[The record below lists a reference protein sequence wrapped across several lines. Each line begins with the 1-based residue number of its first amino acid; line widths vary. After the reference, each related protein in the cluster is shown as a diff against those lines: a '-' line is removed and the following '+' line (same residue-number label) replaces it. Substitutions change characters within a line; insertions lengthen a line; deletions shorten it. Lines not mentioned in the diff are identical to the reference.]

1 MDPEDQTL
9 MRAGRCAIVGRP
21 NVGKSTFLNRALG
34 QKLVITTAK
43 PGTTRT
49 AVLGVYVDENTQIAF
64 VDTPGMARARTALH
78 KVLVEEAR
86 SSLLGADVV
95 LFMTEA
101 PREKGEIDVP
111 KADGAALQA
120 LEHIEVPVLL
130 AINKVDQL
138 KRKERLLPFIA
149 AYQERKAFDAV
160 IPISALKGT
169 QVSNVLDEIRRRLPE
184 GAMYEDDVLTDRPQ
198 RFFVAEMIRE
208 AVLRHTHGE
217 VPYGCA
223 VFIDK
228 YEESAELDRIHATI
242 VVEKDSHK
250 GIVIG
255 KGGSRLKTIG
265 TEARGAIEALIDRRA
280 HLELWV
286 KVIPGWTS
294 DPDRVRKLATQAEP
308 V

>member
-1 MDPEDQTL
+1 M
-9 MRAGRCAIVGRP
+9 
-21 NVGKSTFLNRALG
+21 GKSTFLNRVLG

-49 AVLGVYVDENTQIAF
+49 AVLGVYVDDHTQIAF
-64 VDTPGMARARTALH
+64 VDTPGMARPRTALH

-101 PREKGEIDVP
+101 PGAKGEIEVP
-111 KADGAALQA
+111 KADAAALQA
-120 LEHIEVPVLL
+120 LEHLEVPVLL
-130 AINKVDQL
+130 AINKVDSL
-138 KRKERLLPFIA
+138 KNKERLLPFIA
-149 AYQERKAFDAV
+149 AYQERKEFDAV
-160 IPISALKGT
+160 IPISALKGV
-169 QVSNVLDEIRRRLPE
+169 QIDNVLDEIRQRLPE
-184 GAMYEDDVLTDRPQ
+184 GAMFEEDVLTDRPQ

-228 YEESAELDRIHATI
+228 YEESAKLDRIHATI

-255 KGGSRLKTIG
+255 KGGSKLKTIG
-265 TEARGAIEALIDRRA
+265 TEARTAIEELIDRRA

-286 KVIPGWTS
+286 KVIPGWTA
-294 DPDRVRKLATQAEP
+294 DPDRVRKLATQAESL
-308 V
+308 

>member
-1 MDPEDQTL
+1 

-21 NVGKSTFLNRALG
+21 NVGKSTFLNRVLG

-49 AVLGVYVDENTQIAF
+49 AVLGVYVSDDPATQIAF
-64 VDTPGMARARTALH
+64 IDTPGMARARTALH
-78 KVLVEEAR
+78 KILVEEAR
-86 SSLLGADVV
+86 SGLLGADVV

-101 PREKGEIDVP
+101 PSDKGDIDVP
-111 KADGAALQA
+111 KADAAALQA
-120 LEHIEVPVLL
+120 LEHIEAPVLL
-130 AINKVDQL
+130 AINKVDRL
-138 KRKERLLPFIA
+138 KRKDRLLPFIA
-149 AYQERKAFDAV
+149 KYQERKPFDAV
-160 IPISALKGT
+160 IPVSALKGT
-169 QVSNVLDEIRRRLPE
+169 QVQNVLDEIRQRLPK
-184 GAMYEDDVLTDRPQ
+184 GAMYTEDVLTDRPQ

-228 YEESAELDRIHATI
+228 YEESAKLDRIAATI

-255 KGGSRLKTIG
+255 ARGSRLKTIG
-265 TEARGAIEALIDRRA
+265 TEARKAIEDLIERRA

-286 KVIPGWTS
+286 KVIPGWTA

-308 V
+308 L

>member
-1 MDPEDQTL
+1 

-21 NVGKSTFLNRALG
+21 NVGKSTFLNRVLG

-49 AVLGVYVDENTQIAF
+49 AVLGVYVDERTQIAF
-64 VDTPGMARARTALH
+64 IDTPGMARPRTALH

-101 PREKGEIDVP
+101 PSDKGDIEVP

-120 LEHIEVPVLL
+120 LEHLEVPVLL
-130 AINKVDQL
+130 AINKVDRL
-138 KRKERLLPFIA
+138 KRKDRLLPFIA
-149 AYQERKAFDAV
+149 AYQKHKTFDAV

-169 QVSNVLDEIRRRLPE
+169 QVDNVLDEIRERLPE
-184 GAMYEDDVLTDRPQ
+184 GAMFEQDVLTDRPQ

-217 VPYGCA
+217 VPYGAA
-223 VFIDK
+223 VYIEK
-228 YEESAELDRIHATI
+228 YEESAKLDRIHATI

-255 KGGSRLKTIG
+255 KGGAKLKTIG
-265 TEARGAIEALIDRRA
+265 IEAREAIEELIQRRA
-280 HLELWV
+280 HIELWV
-286 KVIPGWTS
+286 KVIPGWTA
-294 DPDRVRKLATQAEP
+294 DPDRVRKLATGAE
-308 V
+308 

>member
-1 MDPEDQTL
+1 

-21 NVGKSTFLNRALG
+21 NVGKSTFLNRVLG
-34 QKLVITTAK
+34 QKLVIATPK

-49 AVLGVYVDENTQIAF
+49 AVLGVYVDDDPPTQIAF
-64 VDTPGMARARTALH
+64 IDTPGMARPRTALH

-86 SSLLGADVV
+86 SGLLGADVV

-101 PREKGEIDVP
+101 DERGEVP
-111 KADGAALQA
+111 KGDAAALQA
-120 LEHIEVPVLL
+120 LEHVKVPVLL
-130 AINKVDQL
+130 AINKVDRL

-149 AYQERKAFDAV
+149 KYQEHKAFDAV

-169 QVSNVLDEIRRRLPE
+169 QVDAVIAKIRQRLPE
-184 GAMYEDDVLTDRPQ
+184 GAMFDEDLLTDRPQ

-223 VFIDK
+223 VFIEK
-228 YEESAELDRIHATI
+228 YEESAKIDRIHATI

-255 KGGSRLKTIG
+255 ARGSRLKTIG
-265 TEARGAIEALIDRRA
+265 TEARKAIEELVQRQV

-286 KVIPGWTS
+286 KVIEGWTA
-294 DPDRVRKLATQAEP
+294 DPDRVRKLATRAEP
-308 V
+308 I